1 MARAMTIARAA
12 EQAGV
17 GVETIRFYER
27 RGLIEQPLRP
37 SGGGYRHYERETV
50 ERIRF
55 IWQAQELGF
64 SLCEIAELL
73 ALKTDPNA
81 DCSDVRMQAVA
92 KRQDVDGKIAQ
103 LEDIRSA
110 LDVLIA
116 RCPGG
121 GDLSACTIMD
131 AISERPTMNT
141 APHLDDAASRT
152 QLVRTIFGIDGMHCV
167 GCARTVEAL
176 LGAEPGVGEA
186 SVSFER
192 REVSVS
198 FDKGITSV
206 GRLREAAAKAGYH
219 ISESG
224 L

>member
-1 MARAMTIARAA
+1 MARTMTIARAA

-27 RGLIEQPLRP
+27 KGLIEQPLRP
-37 SGGGYRHYERETV
+37 HDGGYREYDRETV
-50 ERIRF
+50 ARIRF
-55 IWQAQELGF
+55 IRQAQELGF
-64 SLCEIAELL
+64 SLREIGELL
-73 ALKTDPNA
+73 ALRTDPNA

-92 KRQDVDGKIAQ
+92 KRRDVDGKIAQ

-131 AISERPTMNT
+131 ATSERGTIDT
-141 APHLDDAASRT
+141 K
-152 QLVRTIFGIDGMHCV
+152 VRLTDGVPETSSGSVIFRIDGMHCV

-176 LGAEPGVGEA
+176 LRSEPGVVKA

-192 REVSVS
+192 GEASIS
-198 FDKGITSV
+198 FDDGVTSV
-206 GRLREAAAKAGYH
+206 GRLREAVAKAGYRM
-219 ISESG
+219 SESG
-224 L
+224 S